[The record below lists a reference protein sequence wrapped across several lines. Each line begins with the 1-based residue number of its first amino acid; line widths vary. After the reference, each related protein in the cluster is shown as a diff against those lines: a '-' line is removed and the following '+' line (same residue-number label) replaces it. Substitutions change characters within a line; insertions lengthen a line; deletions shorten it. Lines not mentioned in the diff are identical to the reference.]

1 MILDLNDLR
10 IFSAVADE
18 ASISKAAEKLNYVQS
33 NVTTRIRQLE
43 DRLGVSLFNRQ
54 SRGVSLTV
62 PGRQLQEY
70 AIRILALASEAERAV
85 QEQGVPAGTLSIG
98 AMETTA
104 AIRLPELLASY
115 HNAYPNVELQVV
127 TGTSEELLA
136 RVIGYKLDTALV
148 AGAVEHPELES
159 EQVFQ
164 EELVLAVPSGTELD
178 TLRKRTVLVFRRG
191 CSYRARLEQWLRDE
205 GLVPFQVMEFGTVE
219 GIIGCVRA
227 GMGIAL
233 LPRGVFRNETG
244 LELRPLPTS
253 VAQVATRLVW
263 RRDAAVSKA
272 LQEFRNLVLAAG
284 KETDS
289 GAR

>member
-1 MILDLNDLR
+1 MIFDLNDLR
-10 IFSAVADE
+10 IFSAVAEE

-54 SRGVSLTV
+54 SRGVSLTSA
-62 PGRQLQEY
+62 GRQLQDY
-70 AIRILALASEAERAV
+70 AIRILALAAEAERAV
-85 QEQGVPAGTLSIG
+85 QEREAPAGTLSIG
-98 AMETTA
+98 SMETTA
-104 AIRLPELLASY
+104 AIRLPELLANY
-115 HNAYPNVELQVV
+115 HQSFPDVELQVV

-136 RVIGYKLDTALV
+136 RVIAYKLDAALV
-148 AGAVEHPELES
+148 GGAVEHPELES

-164 EELVLAVPSGTELD
+164 EELVLAVPTGTDLD

-233 LPRGVFRNETG
+233 LPRGVFRNEMG
-244 LELRPLPTS
+244 LELRSLPTT
-253 VAQVATRLVW
+253 VAHITTFLVRRRNTMVTR
-263 RRDAAVSKA
+263 A
-272 LQEFRNLVLAAG
+272 LAELRKLLLQQE
-284 KETDS
+284 KI
-289 GAR
+289 